1 MKPFV
6 IYGIAASVAM
16 IVAFGS
22 FICGLAR
29 VQRPKNRMLAIILI
43 VVSIPFFYAALKLS
57 QESDRLKGVKPAIH
71 QDISK

>member
-6 IYGIAASVAM
+6 MYGIAASIAM

-22 FICGLAR
+22 FILGLAR
-29 VQRPKNRMLAIILI
+29 VQKPQSRLMAIILI

-57 QESDRLKGVKPAIH
+57 QESDRLKGVEPTIH
-71 QDISK
+71 QNLIK